1 MKGLSTVGL
10 KEDKTLGNVFR
21 IMALIFKDYFLGR
34 TTVSKKLSLW

>member
-1 MKGLSTVGL
+1 MKGLSIVGL

-21 IMALIFKDYFLGR
+21 IMAFIIMDYFLGS